1 MIYYICCAKS
11 SCLSLNITVL
21 PYVAL
26 IQLIWALL
34 KSLLTLRGMRM
45 RITFHIHTHTHTR
58 RSLQLINKQNFQL
71 LSSGTNNF
79 FDFHLLR

>member
-1 MIYYICCAKS
+1 MIYYIS
-11 SCLSLNITVL
+11 RILSLNITVL

-34 KSLLTLRGMRM
+34 KSLLTLTGARM
-45 RITFHIHTHTHTR
+45 RITFHIYTHTR

-79 FDFHLLR
+79 VDFHLLR